1 VEKQQDA
8 NYHPMT
14 ASPSSRPATTTNTA
28 AMEEHNRE
36 SMARTTPPSPPT
48 PLFSL
53 HEYFEPVFDELD
65 KLNKML
71 DSFIEEE
78 NDKARERKRRND
90 HHHQMLLLARDGGH
104 Q

>member
-36 SMARTTPPSPPT
+36 SMARTR

-53 HEYFEPVFDELD
+53 HGYFEPVFDELD
-65 KLNKML
+65 NLNKML

-90 HHHQMLLLARDGGH
+90 HHHQMLLLARAMEATMAESK
-104 Q
+104 